1 MVRRLLSA
9 LSLTFAFAFASAQ
22 GDYSQFIDN
31 RGDDAVF
38 APKIGLGTGFFTYL
52 GDVRDNNLFHPFT
65 SSWGYEFFASANFS
79 RHFDLELN
87 VVYGDITVNERS
99 RDPLR
104 NRNFRSELFVGGVGV
119 SYNFNHFYKKKP
131 GVVQP
136 FISVGVS
143 FVHFDSKTDLRDANG
158 NLYHYWTDGSIM
170 DRPEDSETAHL
181 AVELQ
186 RDYHYETD
194 LREMNNDGLGK
205 YDLFTFAIPFRA
217 GLDFKMG
224 RRVSARLSTAFH
236 YTLTDLIDDFTHRG
250 KGDRQGN
257 GANDMFLYT
266 SLQVNYAI
274 GVKVKKPEKRDWPDF
289 EEFDFMALYLADE
302 DGDGVPNFLDS
313 CHQTIDGVEVDER
326 GCPIDT
332 DRDLIPDYRD
342 KEEFTGLDK
351 IANLEGIGLT
361 DEMMWERYLD
371 SLATARTMI
380 PVIFPSGVMTIP
392 APVAGDS
399 KTVVVPTGIAAKSV
413 KETDGLA
420 DVAAEQGGKRAS
432 VGKDQEAVTLKIE
445 HSDSKSSTTATTTP
459 ASNRTPEATRTADA
473 SRTPETSATP
483 VATPASARPSAQVA
497 QTAATGTSDK
507 QRDASSDEVSVFSDI
522 SAQEREELS
531 RVLLSLAR
539 DAGKPT
545 ETSAFMDR
553 VMQEVFSGS
562 PDRAANVDE
571 VYDVAYRIYG
581 EMVDRGEVGRS
592 TTVNITKD
600 RPKQTLIPEKF
611 LLVDMN
617 GDGLISSDEVL
628 RAIEELM
635 DGYSVYSTQDIL
647 ELVELYRDKMEGARV
662 VDFGGTLAVYVD
674 GKLNILP
681 NRKDDGLTPQQRFLA
696 RKFQDV
702 DYNGDGRLT
711 ADEINRIIKEYQ
723 EGRSRYS
730 ADDINELIDLF
741 FED

>member
-1 MVRRLLSA
+1 MVRTLLSA
-9 LSLTFAFAFASAQ
+9 LSLTFAFASASAQ
-22 GDYSQFIDN
+22 GDYTQFIDN

-79 RHFDLELN
+79 KHFDLDLN
-87 VVYGDITVNERS
+87 IVYGDITVNERS

-119 SYNFNHFYKKKP
+119 SYNFNHLYKKKP

-136 FISVGVS
+136 FVSVGVS
-143 FVHFDSKTDLRDANG
+143 FVHFDSKTDLHDANG
-158 NLYHYWTDGSIM
+158 NRYHYWSDGAIM

-186 RDYHYETD
+186 RDYNFETD

-205 YDLFTFAIPFRA
+205 YDLFTVAIPFRA

-224 RRVSARLSTAFH
+224 RRLSARLSTAFH

-250 KGDRQGN
+250 EGDRQGN
-257 GANDMFLYT
+257 SANDMFFYT
-266 SLQVNYAI
+266 SMQVNYAI

-302 DGDGVPNFLDS
+302 DGDGVPNFQDS
-313 CHQTIDGVEVDER
+313 CHQTLDGVEVDER
-326 GCPIDT
+326 GCPVDS

-342 KEEFTGLDK
+342 KEEFTGIDK
-351 IANLEGIGLT
+351 IANLDGIGLT
-361 DEMMWERYLD
+361 DAMMWERYID
-371 SLATARTMI
+371 SVATARAMI
-380 PVIFPSGVMTIP
+380 PVIFPSGVMERPET
-392 APVAGDS
+392 ADGDS
-399 KTVVVPTGIAAKSV
+399 KTVIVPTGPAAK
-413 KETDGLA
+413 TA
-420 DVAAEQGGKRAS
+420 PEQG
-432 VGKDQEAVTLKIE
+432 
-445 HSDSKSSTTATTTP
+445 P
-459 ASNRTPEATRTADA
+459 
-473 SRTPETSATP
+473 
-483 VATPASARPSAQVA
+483 
-497 QTAATGTSDK
+497 QTAATADQSGKGGQTGSTATAKAASPKPADGPAK
-507 QRDASSDEVSVFSDI
+507 GDARKESKAVVTEPAGGFTDVSAADRDRLSKLMSSL
-522 SAQEREELS
+522 AQE
-531 RVLLSLAR
+531 
-539 DAGKPT
+539 AGRPS
-545 ETSAFMDR
+545 ESGAFMDR
-553 VMQEVFSGS
+553 VMEEVFKGS

-581 EMVDRGEVGRS
+581 EMVDKGEVGRA
-592 TTVNITKD
+592 TTVNITKEK
-600 RPKQTLIPEKF
+600 PKQTLIPEKF
-611 LLVDMN
+611 LLVDIN
-617 GDGLISSDEVL
+617 GDGLISADEVL
-628 RAIEELM
+628 KAIEELM
-635 DGYSVYSTQDIL
+635 DGSSLYSAKDIF

-711 ADEINRIIKEYQ
+711 PDEVNRIIKEFQ
-723 EGRSRYS
+723 AGRSRYT

>member
-9 LSLTFAFAFASAQ
+9 LYLTFAFASASAQ
-22 GDYSQFIDN
+22 SDYSQFIDN

-79 RHFDLELN
+79 KHFDLELN

-136 FISVGVS
+136 FVAVGVS

-158 NLYHYWTDGSIM
+158 NLYHFWTDGSIM
-170 DRPEDSETAHL
+170 DRPENSETAHL

-250 KGDRQGN
+250 DGDRQGN

-274 GVKVKKPEKRDWPDF
+274 GVKVKKAEKRDWPDF
-289 EEFDFMALYLADE
+289 EEFDFMALYLEDE
-302 DGDGVPNFLDS
+302 DGDGVPNFQDS
-313 CHQTIDGVEVDER
+313 CHQTLDGVEVDER
-326 GCPIDT
+326 GCPVDT
-332 DRDLIPDYRD
+332 DRDLIADYRD
-342 KEEFTGLDK
+342 KEEFTGMDK
-351 IANLEGIGLT
+351 IANLDGIGLT

-371 SLATARTMI
+371 SLGTTRAMI
-380 PVIFPSGVMTIP
+380 PVIFPSGVMTLP
-392 APVAGDS
+392 TPTEGGS
-399 KTVVVPTGIAAKSV
+399 KTVVVATGPSPKTKVTEEAKSTEVPVSSVSEQAVAV
-413 KETDGLA
+413 K
-420 DVAAEQGGKRAS
+420 V
-432 VGKDQEAVTLKIE
+432 E
-445 HSDSKSSTTATTTP
+445 HSQSKTP
-459 ASNRTPEATRTADA
+459 QRPESISAEDA
-473 SRTPETSATP
+473 PKVERE
-483 VATPASARPSAQVA
+483 
-497 QTAATGTSDK
+497 
-507 QRDASSDEVSVFSDI
+507 DAGEQDVVSVSGEI
-522 SAQEREELS
+522 TAQQREELT
-531 RVLLSLAR
+531 RVLISLAK
-539 DAGKPT
+539 DAGTPS
-545 ETSAFMDR
+545 ESSAFMDR

-562 PDRAANVDE
+562 PERAANVDD

-581 EMVDRGEVGRS
+581 EMVDKGEVGKT

-600 RPKQTLIPEKF
+600 KPKQTLIPEKF
-611 LLVDMN
+611 LLVDFN

-635 DGYSVYSTQDIL
+635 DGNSVYTAQDIL

-681 NRKDDGLTPQQRFLA
+681 NRKEDGLTPQQRFLA
-696 RKFQDV
+696 RKYQDV

-711 ADEINRIIKEYQ
+711 ADEINRIIQEFQ

-730 ADDINELIDLF
+730 ENDINELIDLF